1 MPPTLPNPA
10 ARILI
15 VDDEI
20 PARRRLRDLLDD
32 CRDQFPLTIADEAAN
47 GVEALEIINQGGID
61 IVLTDIRMPIMDGL
75 EVARHIAGMDAPP
88 KLIFVTAFDQYAVN
102 AFELNAIDY
111 LLKPIRQ
118 ERLLT
123 ALNKATTL
131 KPAQA
136 EAIAGSAQ
144 ARRKHLSIHERGKIM
159 LVPLDDILYLKAELK
174 YVTVRTAQ
182 KEFLLEESLT
192 KLGEEFSGLFI
203 RIHRNT
209 LVATKAVVGFEKM
222 ADGGADSEGDQQLA
236 GKEERGES
244 GATHWAVVIRGIPE
258 RLAVSRRQQ
267 HVVKDF

>member
-1 MPPTLPNPA
+1 MMPPSLPNSA
-10 ARILI
+10 ARLLI

-32 CRDQFPLTIADEAAN
+32 CREQFPLTIADEAAN
-47 GVEALEIINQGGID
+47 GVEAIEIINQGGID
-61 IVLTDIRMPIMDGL
+61 IVLTDIRMPVMDGL
-75 EVARHIAGMDAPP
+75 EVARHIANMDSPP

-123 ALNKATTL
+123 ALNKAITL

-136 EAIAGSAQ
+136 EAIAGAAL
-144 ARRKHLSIHERGKIM
+144 ARRRHLSIHERGKIV
-159 LVPLDDILYLKAELK
+159 LVPMADVLYLKAELK

-192 KLGEEFSGLFI
+192 KLGEEFAGLFT

-209 LVATKAVVGFEKM
+209 LVATKAVVGFEKV
-222 ADGGADSEGDQQLA
+222 ADGGPDGEDDPQHGD
-236 GKEERGES
+236 GVG
-244 GATHWAVVIRGIPE
+244 THWAVVIRGIPE
-258 RLAVSRRQQ
+258 KLAVSRRQQ
-267 HVVKDF
+267 HVVKEF